1 MFLFFAAL
9 IIAIACSAITIK
21 TLVGYS
27 DLKLFYKIPAAILIV
42 LGWFAPLIMW
52 LLSSTNILSGGIYMI
67 VSHLLYSLMGFV
79 FILFIAIMLRD
90 VIWYIVYGIAKMTGR
105 SGWHIHP
112 KNLSLLGK
120 ANCLVVLFSI
130 AISVYALYQ
139 GYKQPEVRELTFYS
153 DKITGDMTIAQISD
167 LHINRATPLLRI
179 QQLVN
184 DINMLNPDVIV
195 LTGDT
200 IDDNVVLIEEHL
212 KALKELSAPFGVYSI
227 MGNHEFYNDIYASKR
242 VLNDHN
248 LTFLFN
254 GGLHINNTNVFI
266 AGIPDL
272 GTMYERVN
280 LWRTLGKSKKKDYK
294 ILLSHTPN
302 IIDSLSSGL
311 VDLVLSG
318 HTHGGQIFPF
328 HLFVKQA
335 NRYLAGQFRVNGT
348 DLFVSRGAGTWGPA
362 MRLFAPADIALIH
375 LKKKNKQPAS

>member
-1 MFLFFAAL
+1 MFFFFSFL
-9 IIAIACSAITIK
+9 IIATACCVITVK

-27 DLKLFYKIPAAILIV
+27 DLKMPIKILTVVFIF
-42 LGWFAPLIMW
+42 LGWFAPLIMYF
-52 LLSSTNILSGGIYMI
+52 LTMTDALSISVYRPI
-67 VSHLLYSLMGFV
+67 SHFLYGSMGFV
-79 FILFIAIMLRD
+79 FILFIMIMLRD
-90 VIWYIVYGIAKMTGR
+90 IVWYAIYGIARLLGR

-120 ANCLVVLFSI
+120 ANLLVVVFSI
-130 AISVYALYQ
+130 IIGVYAFYQ
-139 GYKQPEVRELTFYS
+139 GYKQPDVIEITLYS
-153 DKITGDMTIAQISD
+153 DKIKNDMTIAHVSD
-167 LHINRATPLLRI
+167 MHINRATPINRI
-179 QQLVN
+179 KTLVN

-195 LTGDT
+195 ITGDT

-212 KALKELSAPFGVYSI
+212 NVLRELSAPFGVYSI

-280 LWRTLGKSKKKDYK
+280 LWRTFNKSKKEDYK

-311 VDLVLSG
+311 ADLVLSG
-318 HTHGGQIFPF
+318 HTHGGQVFPF
-328 HLFVKQA
+328 HWFVKQA
-335 NRYLAGQFRVNGT
+335 NKYLAGQYRVNNT
-348 DLFVSRGAGTWGPA
+348 DLFVSRGAGTWGPT
-362 MRLFAPADIALIH
+362 MRLLAPSDIVLIH
-375 LKKKNKQPAS
+375 LKKK